1 MYSSVLKLAAPAVN
15 FTDLII
21 VEKVAYK
28 NFIYSSESKHRL
40 WLGLSVQYSKSEGLS
55 QVPHKK
61 KYIYLAEV
69 FLWSAGKN
77 RSITSLQI
85 NIPPSDK
92 RIQICL
98 FRFQGEIQYVEK
110 HLN

>member
-1 MYSSVLKLAAPAVN
+1 MYCIKFTFGKMYSSVLKLAAPAVN
-15 FTDLII
+15 LTDLII

-61 KYIYLAEV
+61 NIYI
-69 FLWSAGKN
+69 FG
-77 RSITSLQI
+77 RSIPLI
-85 NIPPSDK
+85 NW
-92 RIQICL
+92 
-98 FRFQGEIQYVEK
+98 
-110 HLN
+110 